1 METPNAGSAVS
12 FNPEL
17 FLNQTSDQANSTEYV
32 LIPVGEYVGVIGP
45 ISADSFKSFDIKKGE
60 NAGKKAYR
68 LDLKIDLNDE
78 TGALKELL
86 GRAPSVTAGI
96 MLDIKADGS
105 LEFGKGRNVQL
116 GRLREAVGQNSTGRP
131 WSFGHL
137 AGQPVKIKVVH
148 DTYDGKQVVNVKEF
162 GKAFG

>member
-1 METPNAGSAVS
+1 MENVS

-17 FLNQTSDQANSTEYV
+17 FLNQTTTDANSTEYV
-32 LIPVGEYVGVIGP
+32 LVPVGEYVGIIGP

-68 LDLKIDLNDE
+68 LDLKIDLQDD

-86 GRAPSVTAGI
+86 GRPPSVTAGI
-96 MLDIKADGS
+96 MLDIKPDGG
-105 LEFGKGRNVQL
+105 LEFGKGRNVAL
-116 GRLREAVGQNSTGRP
+116 GRLREAVGQNATGKP
-131 WSFGHL
+131 WAFGHL
-137 AGQPVKIKVVH
+137 TGQPVKVKVVH
-148 DTYDGKQVVNVKEF
+148 DSWDGKQVVNVKEF

>member
-1 METPNAGSAVS
+1 MDQNT

-17 FLNQTSDQANSTEYV
+17 FLNSTVEEANSTEYV
-32 LIPVGEYVGVIGP
+32 LVPMGEYVGIIEP
-45 ISADSFKSFDIKKGE
+45 ISSDNFKSFDIKRGE

-68 LDLKIDLNDE
+68 LDLKIAIQDD
-78 TGALKELL
+78 TGQLKELL

-96 MLDIKADGS
+96 MLDVKADGS
-105 LEFGKGRNVQL
+105 LEFGKGRNVAL
-116 GRLREAVGQNSTGRP
+116 GRLREAVNQNATGKP
-131 WSFGHL
+131 WSFGNL

-148 DTYDGKQVVNVKEF
+148 DTWDGKQVVNVKEF